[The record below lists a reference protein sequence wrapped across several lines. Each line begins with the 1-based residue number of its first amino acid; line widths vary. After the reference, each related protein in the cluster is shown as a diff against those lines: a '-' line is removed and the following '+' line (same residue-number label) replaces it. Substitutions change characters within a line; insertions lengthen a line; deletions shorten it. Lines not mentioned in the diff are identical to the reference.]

1 MTAAPKPVAAAP
13 ARSVADRMFPTAV
26 PSTPPA
32 SKPALAP
39 TEQMLHLTAVLA
51 YAGK

>member
-1 MTAAPKPVAAAP
+1 MATAPKPVTAAP
-13 ARSVADRMFPTAV
+13 ARSVADRMFPSAV

-32 SKPALAP
+32 NKPTSAELLLNRA
-39 TEQMLHLTAVLA
+39 AVLA